1 VEQSFGWDAA
11 PFAAGGV
18 TYDGLAEPRRKETFD
33 QVTATLFAAGVVVLL
48 DVFVGAR
55 YCVKLIRGEAHPRIA
70 TWLIFEFGVV
80 MSLVAYFASRDHS
93 LVKAALN
100 LTDFVVVTCIVGALF
115 FKQRGG
121 KILFTRNE
129 RLCLL
134 IAGITM
140 VAWMITKTAWIGFV
154 GFQVV
159 MTLAYLPTIESMW
172 RWRPGRS
179 PEPIEAWGLNAVAA
193 LIGVVLDVTGRHDY
207 VAMLYP
213 LRACLLCL
221 MIVVLAVRWER
232 KSRAALVRP

>member
-1 VEQSFGWDAA
+1 MMRSM
-11 PFAAGGV
+11 
-18 TYDGLAEPRRKETFD
+18 R
-33 QVTATLFAAGVVVLL
+33 VVLAKYRSEL
-48 DVFVGAR
+48 LLA
-55 YCVKLIRGEAHPRIA
+55 
-70 TWLIFEFGVV
+70 
-80 MSLVAYFASRDHS
+80 SLVAVMLASPIIDQSRH
-93 LVKAALN
+93 LAGVIAFLQ
-100 LTDFVVVTCIVGALF
+100 LL
-115 FKQRGG
+115 
-121 KILFTRNE
+121 
-129 RLCLL
+129 LL